1 MNMLP
6 QVERLKDLT
15 TASAVIHACRVD
27 ALDNLA
33 AKLKELDMSPQETV
47 MLMMGNG
54 LPYHDL
60 EALAMRM
67 GFNAQP
73 VLQQLQRDKDAV

>member
-15 TASAVIHACRVD
+15 TASAVIHACRCE

-33 AKLKELDMSPQETV
+33 AKLKELDMAPQEVV

-60 EALAMRM
+60 EAVAMRM
-67 GFNAQP
+67 GFQAQP
-73 VLQQLQRDKDAV
+73 VLQQVRDAQDAV